1 MILSCPG
8 HPFITASADRFTL
21 VKYVIIIIVLLG
33 QTNDDK
39 TITLSK
45 DSDIDAGIWKSD
57 IDL

>member
-33 QTNDDK
+33 QTNDYK
-39 TITLSK
+39 TITLSE
-45 DSDIDAGIWKSD
+45 DSDIDAGI
-57 IDL
+57 